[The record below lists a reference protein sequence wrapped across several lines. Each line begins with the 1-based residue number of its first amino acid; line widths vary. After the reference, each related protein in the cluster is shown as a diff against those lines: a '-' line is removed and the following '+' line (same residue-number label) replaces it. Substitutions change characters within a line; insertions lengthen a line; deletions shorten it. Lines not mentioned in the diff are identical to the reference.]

1 MEEQI
6 NEGYKIINAISI
18 GHTEFVLGVNV
29 KHPDMFVTW
38 ECKGKTDYFWGHY
51 YDNELKAT
59 KDLCQ
64 RVMDETLYLEH
75 REQKQKTIHT
85 APDSGYRLI
94 AFVKH
99 GNNSAMIQFPTQELQ
114 DVLGSIGIK
123 LPPERVYLKGHDNI
137 EIHLQRGEGKVA
149 DELVH
154 LFQGNNSLR
163 MVNEV
168 AKAVFHSDY
177 RVYDKVKENLDTDY
191 YKSAEDLLY
200 DAVDYGKYL
209 KDIEQK
215 QKKTSSREE
224 R

>member
-1 MEEQI
+1 M
-6 NEGYKIINAISI
+6 
-18 GHTEFVLGVNV
+18 
-29 KHPDMFVTW
+29 
-38 ECKGKTDYFWGHY
+38 
-51 YDNELKAT
+51 
-59 KDLCQ
+59 
-64 RVMDETLYLEH
+64 
-75 REQKQKTIHT
+75 
-85 APDSGYRLI
+85 
-94 AFVKH
+94 
-99 GNNSAMIQFPTQELQ
+99 
-114 DVLGSIGIK
+114 LGSIGIK

>member
-1 MEEQI
+1 MEERI

-123 LPPERVYLKGHDNI
+123 LPP
-137 EIHLQRGEGKVA
+137 
-149 DELVH
+149 
-154 LFQGNNSLR
+154 
-163 MVNEV
+163 
-168 AKAVFHSDY
+168 
-177 RVYDKVKENLDTDY
+177 
-191 YKSAEDLLY
+191 
-200 DAVDYGKYL
+200 
-209 KDIEQK
+209 
-215 QKKTSSREE
+215 
-224 R
+224 

>member
-1 MEEQI
+1 M
-6 NEGYKIINAISI
+6 
-18 GHTEFVLGVNV
+18 
-29 KHPDMFVTW
+29 
-38 ECKGKTDYFWGHY
+38 
-51 YDNELKAT
+51 
-59 KDLCQ
+59 
-64 RVMDETLYLEH
+64 
-75 REQKQKTIHT
+75 
-85 APDSGYRLI
+85 
-94 AFVKH
+94 
-99 GNNSAMIQFPTQELQ
+99 ELQ
-114 DVLGSIGIK
+114 QEISL
-123 LPPERVYLKGHDNI
+123 ERGESCVGKDYLVMI
-137 EIHLQRGEGKVA
+137 EGKVA